1 MAITSAVTVRL
12 GHGNFM
18 LWRAQMYTHLRS
30 HSLLGYIDGSLVVP
44 AETISNTTG
53 DGEARR
59 TEEIVNPDYATWYV
73 RDQTVLSGILATVTE
88 DVLAHIMNA
97 QTSR

>member
-12 GHGNFM
+12 GQGNFM

-53 DGEARR
+53 DSEARR
-59 TEEIVNPDYATWYV
+59 TEEIVNPYYATW
-73 RDQTVLSGILATVTE
+73 
-88 DVLAHIMNA
+88 
-97 QTSR
+97 